1 MLTAIPTEVDDGN
14 SGSILSDG
22 KFIDDGLDEVNDELP
37 VVASKRVIVT
47 YTTRVVN
54 HERNVSN
61 TRCNENQRND
71 NRVHTSKMRKVDL
84 EHSDGIQITVL
95 FTVIGNNR
103 GYRSG
108 KS

>member
-1 MLTAIPTEVDDGN
+1 MLRKTTDLEISVYKINTSIKAFYCGLLTEVDDGN

-37 VVASKRVIVT
+37 VVASDRVIVT

-61 TRCNENQRND
+61 TRCND
-71 NRVHTSKMRKVDL
+71 NKIIRPIYFVSTA
-84 EHSDGIQITVL
+84 
-95 FTVIGNNR
+95 
-103 GYRSG
+103 
-108 KS
+108 